1 MKKLKFIVAAIALV
15 FFGTVAV
22 NAQVESPKPEI
33 AKVEKQKKE
42 RNPEEMSKKRLERL
56 KTDLNL
62 TDDQVKKIEK
72 SDAAFKQKIESQRAA
87 FKKMAEDRDA
97 EMKSILTDE
106 QYAKHLERKKSM
118 KGKMKERAGKRG
130 YNMHNRGQRPQQGSG
145 GQEK

>member
-15 FFGTVAV
+15 FLGTVTV

-62 TDDQVKKIEK
+62 TEDQVKKIEK
-72 SDAAFKQKIESQRAA
+72 SDAAFKQKLESQRAA

-106 QYAKHLERKKSM
+106 QYAKHLERKKNM

-130 YNMHNRGQRPQQGSG
+130 QMHNRGQRPQQGSG